1 MRVSGATP
9 SPAPQATLP
18 NDPAKAAKAFEGW
31 FIGFLA
37 EQMQDSIG
45 GGPLSGG
52 AADVFSDYFTQE
64 IGRRASEGRGI
75 GLADQVREALERSAA
90 RDSSA
95 FAGQGVDLGAQH
107 GLHHVAPE
115 GHRVTSGFGLRT
127 DPIEGGT
134 RRHDGIDLAARTG
147 TPIMAARDGVVR
159 FAGKRGG
166 YGNVVVLDHGDG
178 VETRYA
184 HCDTLGVKAGQVV
197 RAGESLATVGST
209 GRSTGPHLHFELRS
223 DGHAVDP
230 QQDVTKVLG
239 RIGQPESYGI
249 RDGTSSTERQ
259 P

>member
-9 SPAPQATLP
+9 SPAPDTTLP
-18 NDPAKAAKAFEGW
+18 SDPTKAAKAFEGW
-31 FIGFLA
+31 FVGFLA

-52 AADVFSDYFTQE
+52 AANVFSDFFTQE
-64 IGRRASEGRGI
+64 IGRRTAEGRGI
-75 GLADQVREALERSAA
+75 GLADQVRGALERRAA
-90 RDSSA
+90 RDSSS
-95 FAGQGVDLGAQH
+95 FAGQGVDLEAHH
-107 GLHHVAPE
+107 GLHHVEP
-115 GHRVTSGFGLRT
+115 GGVRVTSGFGLRN
-127 DPIEGGT
+127 DPIEGGL

-147 TPIMAARDGVVR
+147 TPITAARDGVVR
-159 FAGKRGG
+159 FAGTRGG

-184 HCDTLGVKAGQVV
+184 HCDTVGVKVGQVV
-197 RAGESLATVGST
+197 RAGEPLATVGST

-230 QQDVTKVLG
+230 QRDVTKVLG
-239 RIGQPESYGI
+239 QIGHAETYGTQSEAPTPE
-249 RDGTSSTERQ
+249 RL